1 MHPWS
6 DVKDTKHRL
15 KIDILSGEKAYK
27 ISSECVIIA
36 LKINTL

>member
-1 MHPWS
+1 MHPVS

-27 ISSECVIIA
+27 FFI
-36 LKINTL
+36 